1 MSNIDSKLLTD
12 IVTTIS
18 GKDEVHGSWTE
29 EVGFVIARELATL
42 IESGNI
48 DHFYIKRDGNDS
60 KYRIVK
66 ISENSED

>member
-1 MSNIDSKLLTD
+1 MSDIYSKFLAD
-12 IVTTIS
+12 IVATIS
-18 GKDEVHGSWTE
+18 SKDEVHGSWTE
-29 EVGFVIARELATL
+29 EVGFVIARELGTL

-48 DHFYIKRDGNDS
+48 DHFYIKRDGNYS

>member
-1 MSNIDSKLLTD
+1 MSNINSELLTN
-12 IVTTIS
+12 IVATIS
-18 GKDEVHGSWTE
+18 GEDEVHGSWTE
-29 EVGFVIARELATL
+29 EVG
-42 IESGNI
+42 SGDI